1 MFQFQGAETIV
12 AVALVIGFVAVLVN
26 RVYYSDPLKHIPG
39 PAIGRFTPL
48 WLWYISW
55 RGVECTEIAAMHEK
69 YGFIIRVAPNEVDIS
84 DGRAG
89 PPIYIKNG
97 GYRKSPVYRNIDV
110 NGFITLFSAVDPA
123 HRAPRAKAVAPLF
136 AQQQVIQN
144 RAHAQQVIA
153 RMLAELERRK
163 AGACGRPVD
172 VLNLFRA
179 MFIDTVSLCL
189 LGESLNSIGE
199 NRFTATDFVDRF
211 ASSGRFFLLPR
222 WLFHKLEHWAHII
235 HKDRLTI
242 DASIQH
248 IQDFATRVVDRSIA
262 EEKPQAQTYQ
272 DRLLSAGISREETI
286 AQVID
291 ILFAGTDGVGTT
303 LSQLA
308 RFLADHP
315 QKYERVH
322 EEVINNPDSD
332 AQALPYLTSIVKES
346 LRLSMAN
353 PTRLPRIVPPGGMR
367 VDGLPFIPAGTSV
380 GLSAY
385 NLHLNSEV
393 FAEPHA
399 FLPERWLDPSAEM
412 LRDSFYFGQGSRQ
425 CIARNFAWAAL
436 CWAAEGLIR
445 SDVLRG
451 AKSVKEDAEIY
462 QWFNS
467 ISRNGKREL
476 VWED

>member
-1 MFQFQGAETIV
+1 MFELQGIETTV
-12 AVALVIGFVAVLVN
+12 VVTLVVGVVVVLV
-26 RVYYSDPLKHIPG
+26 RVYYLDPLKHVPG
-39 PAIGRFTPL
+39 PTIARFTPL

-55 RGVECTEIAAMHEK
+55 RGTECTAIAALHKK
-69 YGFIIRVAPNEVDIS
+69 YGSVVRVAPNEVDIS

-89 PPIYIKNG
+89 HQIYVKNG
-97 GYRKSPVYRNIDV
+97 GYLKSPVYRNIDV
-110 NGFITLFSAVDPA
+110 NGFITLFSAVNPA

-153 RMLAELERRK
+153 QMLKELERRK
-163 AGACGRPVD
+163 AGACGQPVD

-189 LGESLNSIGE
+189 LGESLNSVGK
-199 NRFTATDFVDRF
+199 NRCTATDFVDRF
-211 ASSGRFFLLPR
+211 ASSGRFFLLPG
-222 WLFHKLEHWAHII
+222 WLFHKIEHWAHII
-235 HKDRLTI
+235 HKDRHTV

-248 IQDFATRVVDRSIA
+248 VQDFAARVVDRSIA
-262 EEKPQAQTYQ
+262 KQKPEDRTYQ
-272 DRLLSAGISREETI
+272 GRLLNGGISREETI

-291 ILFAGTDGVGTT
+291 ILFAGTDGVGST

-308 RFLADHP
+308 WFLADHP

-322 EEVINNPDSD
+322 EEVINNSDLD

-367 VDGLPFIPAGTSV
+367 VDGLPFIPAGTGV

-399 FLPERWLDPSAEM
+399 FLPERWLNPSAEM

-425 CIARNFAWAAL
+425 CIARNFAWAGL

-445 SDVLRG
+445 SGVLRG
-451 AKSVKEDAEIY
+451 AKSVKGDAEIY